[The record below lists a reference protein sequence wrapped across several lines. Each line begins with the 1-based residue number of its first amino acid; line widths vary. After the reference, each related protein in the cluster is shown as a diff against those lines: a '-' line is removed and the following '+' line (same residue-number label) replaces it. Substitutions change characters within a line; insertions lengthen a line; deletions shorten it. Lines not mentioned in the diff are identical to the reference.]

1 MAAGSRRAVRGV
13 ACASIGLAVALTA
26 GILFAGPDRPAS
38 PRGAIDPVGSG
49 LSTHSAPLA
58 AAPEAPPTRIVLGPG
73 GRDLRLSG
81 ELTEGAAERLARL
94 LAAHRGVERI
104 HLTSE
109 GGLVDEGAAIGALIA
124 AHGLVTYV
132 PDYCV
137 SACTLAFVRG
147 RERWV
152 LAEARLG
159 FHAPYETDPSGAE
172 IAVDSA
178 PERAAYLAAGVSAD
192 FVEAAL
198 AIRPDDL
205 MIPEAETLVRA
216 GVATGIVEADRFPDS
231 TLDDGADEERARAVI
246 LHDVPLLDAV
256 EAGVPGTVAPIA
268 AWYLDGYR
276 RGRPEG
282 DAFAG
287 IRGMAAHAVA
297 RSLAQADPGVLVDLG
312 RMILRAMQRPSPDR
326 LQVCA
331 AARAGAGA
339 VLTRPRL
346 DAAQRVQ
353 GRTLLARALGLRS
366 TEAPPAPQGVGD
378 GDPDRPDLIGAA
390 ASPPFRGRGCSALR
404 KAFTA
409 ALARPAAEAAQ
420 ALRPL
425 LFPAA
430 PAQARPALEAS
441 AQPR

>member
-38 PRGAIDPVGSG
+38 PRGAIDPIGSG
-49 LSTHSAPLA
+49 LSTPSAPLA

-231 TLDDGADEERARAVI
+231 TLDDGADAERARAVI

-268 AWYLDGYR
+268 GAYAPFTLN
-276 RGRPEG
+276 
-282 DAFAG
+282 FAG

-346 DAAQRVQ
+346 DAAQRAQ

-378 GDPDRPDLIGAA
+378 GDPDRPDLTTAA
-390 ASPPFRGRGCSALR
+390 ASPTFRGRGCSALR

-430 PAQARPALEAS
+430 PAQARPSLEAS